1 MHQTHPEPESI
12 ASLLQDLEDII
23 CCYTPDG
30 VITYCNPA
38 CSKRVGFQIC
48 EAPLINLGSGDIQF
62 KHLLE
67 RSLNDI
73 SCQNPVLEY
82 ESQVVGKDGQTQ
94 WFRWKVRALYNQP
107 GQVKEYQAIGR
118 EISCENKYAQLLT
131 SYQELLK
138 TVSSSDSNK
147 VAGNKRR
154 SSDEVSSNPF
164 RRLTDTTP
172 ACIFIIQDGQYRYA
186 NNFFTYT
193 MGYTIGEL
201 LKINYL
207 DLIHPDCHD
216 QVDKE
221 LDNVISGRKHM
232 FRQDIMA
239 LPRNGSLIWLD
250 VAASVFQWEGRPAIL
265 GAAYDVT
272 HRMELQAALMQSE
285 YNFRQLADAAP
296 NLIFVLG
303 NDRLIYVNKA
313 YIEKTGYTE
322 EECLTMESWEFF
334 HPHHWD
340 MIREMTRARR
350 AGAALNGR
358 YQTRMTPKDQREA
371 WTDFTLSPITFNGQ
385 PATLGVAIDITE
397 QKVAQLQV
405 EYLSYHDKLTGL
417 YNRAYMDEKVK
428 KMDGSQDLPLS
439 IIMGDVNGL
448 KMVND
453 AFGHSSGDLM
463 LQKVAHILSANC
475 RKSDLIARWGGDEFV
490 IMLPNSSEETARR
503 ICAKVYQACTQLK
516 EFPVQVS
523 IALGTAT
530 MTLPEQSL
538 EDVFKDAEDLM
549 YRNKMLESRSARSS
563 FLNSLEQTLWVRSHE
578 TQEHTVRLRHLVIAL
593 GQFLGLTPDVMN
605 NLTLLAALHDIG
617 KIAIPNNILD
627 KSEPLTPDEWEVM
640 KRHPEIGYRIAL
652 ANPELAHI
660 ANAILHHHERWD
672 GQGYPLGAKGQ
683 DIPLISRILAIADSY
698 DVMISGRPYQPGI
711 SQEEA
716 LQEIISCAGTQF
728 DPELTLIFIELIRT
742 RGQKILPA

>member
-1 MHQTHPEPESI
+1 MHQTHPKPESI
-12 ASLLQDLEDII
+12 ASLLQDLEDIV

-30 VITYCNPA
+30 IITYFNPA
-38 CSKRVGFQIC
+38 CSKRGGFQIG
-48 EAPLINLGSGDIQF
+48 EAPLINLGCGDIQF

-67 RSLNDI
+67 RSTHDI
-73 SCQNPVLEY
+73 SCQEPVLEY

-94 WFRWKVRALYNQP
+94 WYRWKVRAVYDKK
-107 GQVKEYQAIGR
+107 GQVEEYQAIGR
-118 EISCENKYAQLLT
+118 EISCEKKYAQLLE
-131 SYQELLK
+131 SYQEVLK
-138 TVSSSDSNK
+138 TASSDDSSRVVK
-147 VAGNKRR
+147 SKWR
-154 SSDEVSSNPF
+154 SSDDVGPNPF

-172 ACIFIIQDGQYRYA
+172 ACIFIIQDGHYRYA
-186 NNFFTYT
+186 NNFFTDT
-193 MGYTIGEL
+193 MGYAIEEL
-201 LKINYL
+201 MKINCL
-207 DLIHPDCHD
+207 DLIHPDYRD
-216 QVDKE
+216 QLNEE
-221 LDNVISGRKHM
+221 LDNIISGCKPM
-232 FRQDIMA
+232 FRHDIMA
-239 LPRNGSLIWLD
+239 LPRSGSLLWLD
-250 VAASVFQWEGRPAIL
+250 VAASAFQWEGKPAIL

-303 NDRLIYVNKA
+303 KTRLIYVNKTF
-313 YIEKTGYTE
+313 IETTGYSE
-322 EECLTMESWEFF
+322 EKCLSMESWEFF
-334 HPHHWD
+334 HPQHWD
-340 MIREMTRARR
+340 MIHEMKQARQN
-350 AGAALNGR
+350 GAALNGR
-358 YQTRMTPKDQREA
+358 FQTRMMPQDKREA
-371 WTDFTLSPITFNGQ
+371 WADFSLSTITFSGQ

-397 QKVAQLQV
+397 QKMAQLQV

-428 KMDGSQDLPLS
+428 QMDGSRDLPLS

-463 LQKVAHILSANC
+463 LQKVARILSANC

-490 IMLPNSSEETARR
+490 IMLPNSTEETARR

-523 IALGTAT
+523 IALGISTKT
-530 MTLPEQSL
+530 RPEQSL
-538 EDVFKDAEDLM
+538 EDLFKEAEDLM
-549 YRNKMLESRSARSS
+549 YRNKMLENRSARSS

-593 GQFLGLTPDVMN
+593 GQFLGLTPDLMN

-627 KSEPLTPDEWEVM
+627 KDEPLTPEEWEIM
-640 KRHPEIGYRIAL
+640 KKHPEIGYRIAL

-660 ANAILHHHERWD
+660 AEAILHHHERWD

-683 DIPLISRILAIADSY
+683 EIPLISRILAIADSY
-698 DVMISGRPYQPGI
+698 DVMISGRPYQPGF

-728 DPELTLIFIELIRT
+728 DPELTLIFIDLIRT
-742 RGQKILPA
+742 RGQKVLPH

>member
-12 ASLLQDLEDII
+12 ISLLQDLEDMV

-30 VITYCNPA
+30 VITYFNPA
-38 CSKRVGFQIC
+38 SSKRVGFQIC
-48 EAPLINLGSGDIQF
+48 EEPLISLGSGDIQF

-67 RSLNDI
+67 RSINDI
-73 SCQNPVLEY
+73 SDQEPVLEY
-82 ESQVVGKDGQTQ
+82 ESQAVGKDGQTQ
-94 WFRWKVRALYNQP
+94 WFRWKVRALYDQN
-107 GQVKEYQAIGR
+107 GRVKEYQAIGR
-118 EISCENKYAQLLT
+118 EISCEKKYAQLLT
-131 SYQELLK
+131 SYQELL
-138 TVSSSDSNK
+138 TSASSSDNNK
-147 VAGNKRR
+147 LLRNKRR
-154 SSDEVSSNPF
+154 SSDEVNSNPF

-172 ACIFIIQDGQYRYA
+172 ACIFVIQDGQYRYA

-193 MGYTIGEL
+193 IGYTLGEL
-201 LKINYL
+201 SKINYL
-207 DLIHPDCHD
+207 DLIHPDYHN

-221 LDNVISGRKHM
+221 LDNVISGRKPM

-239 LPRNGSLIWLD
+239 LPRSGSLLWLD
-250 VAASVFQWEGRPAIL
+250 VAASVFQWEGKPAIL

-303 NDRLIYVNKA
+303 KTRLIYVNKA
-313 YIEKTGYTE
+313 YMETTGYSE
-322 EECLTMESWEFF
+322 EECLSMESKEFF
-334 HPHHWD
+334 HPQHWE
-340 MIREMTRARR
+340 MINGMTRARQS
-350 AGAALNGR
+350 GAALNGR
-358 YQTRMTPKDQREA
+358 YQTRMMPKDKREA

-385 PATLGVAIDITE
+385 PATLGMAIDITE
-397 QKVAQLQV
+397 QKMAQLQV

-417 YNRAYMDEKVK
+417 YNRAYMDERVK
-428 KMDGSQDLPLS
+428 QLDGSQDLPLS
-439 IIMGDVNGL
+439 IVMGDVNGL

-463 LQKVAHILSANC
+463 LQKVARILSANC

-530 MTLPEQSL
+530 KTLPEQSL
-538 EDVFKDAEDLM
+538 EDVFKEAEDLM

-660 ANAILHHHERWD
+660 ANSILHHHERWD

-742 RGQKILPA
+742 RGQKILTS